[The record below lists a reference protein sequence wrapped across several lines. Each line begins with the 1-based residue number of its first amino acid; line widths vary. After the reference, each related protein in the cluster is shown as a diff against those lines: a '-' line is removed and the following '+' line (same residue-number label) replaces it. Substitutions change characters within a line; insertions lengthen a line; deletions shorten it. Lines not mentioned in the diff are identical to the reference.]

1 MGVGMPR
8 GDLLN
13 TWSDF
18 TAHVSA
24 YLDHV
29 RRAEK
34 PVRLWRHDR
43 PAVTLT
49 RSGLA
54 SERPVLLRLGAG
66 EFSNGERPMR
76 RIRDAIEA
84 GGVVQI
90 TRWGVVDG
98 VLEVVP

>member
-1 MGVGMPR
+1 MPR

-13 TWSDF
+13 TWTDF
-18 TAHVSA
+18 TEHLSA

-34 PVRLWRHDR
+34 PVRLWRRDR

-49 RSGLA
+49 RAGLA
-54 SERPVLLRLGAG
+54 SGRPVLLKIGAG
-66 EFSNGERPMR
+66 EFTDGEKPMR
-76 RIRDAIEA
+76 RISEA
-84 GGVVQI
+84 LARGGVVQI

-98 VLEVVP
+98 VLEVEA